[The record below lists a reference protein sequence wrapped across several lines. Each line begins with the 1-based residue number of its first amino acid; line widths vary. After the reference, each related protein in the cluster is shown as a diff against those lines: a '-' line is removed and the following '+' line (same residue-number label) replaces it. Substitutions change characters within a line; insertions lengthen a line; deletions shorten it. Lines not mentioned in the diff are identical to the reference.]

1 MSPRNL
7 RIGITAL
14 IVTSLGFVTG
24 CSGAAPAEPQSLTVK
39 YVDGAQDHVETVD
52 VAQLKCNRLGEIL
65 TLESPE
71 VKVTV
76 SNTTGS
82 AMAVITLSEGLS
94 FVSTEKFSEEDGTL
108 SFTELPGLV
117 AEVDDSGNISSTVFD
132 GATLSGTLTCS

>member
-7 RIGITAL
+7 RIGIAAL
-14 IVTSLGFVTG
+14 IVTSLGLVTG
-24 CSGAAPAEPQSLTVK
+24 CSGDAPAEPQSLTVK